1 MGCQNSKLNADVLA
15 IPPKLRPILW
25 RKVEELR
32 NRRRNGV
39 VNGTTISKKEL
50 LKDGKV
56 YMLPSSVDENES
68 RKSISLE
75 DDSVSSSGSRPKP
88 VKEETKMET
97 MEEKTEEEDKDSAV
111 VKVEALEKMVVVE
124 EEEEKENEEE
134 EMEEEEDE
142 ERGNL
147 CPGSPSFRVFFV
159 ESSLGEKDD
168 VKNDSKDENHMKQK
182 WGSANSADSI
192 VILETHEEEEE
203 QETKVIKKR
212 MKNRTRITRAICR
225 GPVAVKHLLSSSS
238 CYHPSNDR
246 DSLLNKKPATT

>member
-25 RKVEELR
+25 KKVEELR

-182 WGSANSADSI
+182 W
-192 VILETHEEEEE
+192 
-203 QETKVIKKR
+203 ETKVIKKR

>member
-124 EEEEKENEEE
+124 EEEEEEKENEEE

-192 VILETHEEEEE
+192 E

>member
-88 VKEETKMET
+88 VKEETKLET
-97 MEEKTEEEDKDSAV
+97 MEEKTEEEDKDI
-111 VKVEALEKMVVVE
+111 
-124 EEEEKENEEE
+124 
-134 EMEEEEDE
+134 
-142 ERGNL
+142 
-147 CPGSPSFRVFFV
+147 
-159 ESSLGEKDD
+159 
-168 VKNDSKDENHMKQK
+168 KNDSKDENHMKQK